1 MRLRYILF
9 LFTLFISLTKLSLSA
24 QAQYES
30 QIIEKIDVVIEDPSS
45 SPEFDPAQIRARI
58 ATKEGSFFSLS
69 EFDADLKILASQYD
83 RVVPTVESVDG
94 KLYIT
99 LKIWPRPF
107 IRSIK
112 WEGNCKIKGSKL
124 MKELEIKPGAIFDR
138 QVFNQA
144 FNKVKA
150 FYVKKGYF
158 ESQLSYQL
166 LNDPC
171 TNAVDILVTVCE
183 GPNGKIDNIIFRNFD
198 RCEENALCEMIVT
211 KEYNFLL
218 ALINDCGVYNEEM
231 IQNDQMVSLNYLQN
245 KGYADAQVKITI
257 EETKKCDRI
266 NVIITAYRG
275 ELYSFGCIEIEGQT
289 LFTEEQIRNK
299 LTFDAGD
306 PFSPDEVRHSERNIT
321 NLYGKFGFIDAFVNF
336 EPSLDPECN
345 RYNLKVIIEE
355 GKQHRIGLIKV
366 IGNCVTQT
374 KVILHETLLIPGEI
388 FNIEKLQ
395 KTEERLNNI
404 GYFKTVNVYNVK
416 SEGLLGEGDCYR
428 DVQIEVE
435 EAQTGHFGASF
446 GFSSLESLFGGINIT
461 ERNFNIAGLADIF
474 TKGASNLRGRG
485 EYVNGSIT
493 IGSKSRKYE
502 LGWSQPYFQD
512 TPWTIGFDLQNSTNR
527 YTSDDYNIN
536 TYGGSVFTYYQVN
549 AFVRA
554 GWHYRLT
561 HSDINLPGHYRGN
574 PSLMAAKN
582 AHGIVSAAGT
592 SWTYDSTD
600 NPVNP
605 SNGIKSKVQ
614 AELAGLGGNFSFVG
628 LSYVNTWYKRL
639 CDDGVLKFRGDIRF
653 IVPYGRSNRDDLPL
667 EEKLFLGGDN
677 NVRGF
682 RSYRIG
688 PMFKKYKPVHGHDPK
703 FPDDPKKHKIVG
715 WKEEGDSGDPKGGD
729 SLQLLS
735 LEYMHNIHKRVDGF
749 LFIDSGHLSSR
760 NFDFWGRYYTSVG
773 FGARV
778 KVIDS
783 IPPIT
788 VGMGYPLNEKNRGQ
802 RKNFFIQ
809 FGGKF

>member
-1 MRLRYILF
+1 MRLRYIF
-9 LFTLFISLTKLSLSA
+9 ILFTIFISLFRLSISA
-24 QAQYES
+24 QAQYEN
-30 QIIEKIDVVIEDPSS
+30 QIIEKIDIVIEDPSS
-45 SPEFDPAQIRARI
+45 SPNFDPAQIRARI
-58 ATKEGSFFSLS
+58 STKEGAFFSLS

-83 RVVPTVESVDG
+83 RVVPSVETVDG
-94 KLYIT
+94 KLYVT
-99 LKIWPRPF
+99 LKIWPRPS

-112 WEGNCKIKGSKL
+112 WEGNCKVKGSRL
-124 MKELEIKPGAIFDR
+124 MKELAIKPGSIFDR
-138 QVFNQA
+138 QLFNQA

-150 FYVKKGYF
+150 YYVKKGYF
-158 ESQLSYQL
+158 ESQLTYQL
-166 LNDPC
+166 LTDPC

-183 GPNGKIDNIIFRNFD
+183 GANGKIKNIIFRNFD
-198 RCEENALCEMIVT
+198 RCEENVLCEMIVT
-211 KEYNFLL
+211 KEYHFLFS
-218 ALINDCGVYNEEM
+218 LINNGGVYNEEM
-231 IQNDQMVSLNYLQN
+231 IQNDQMVVLNYLQN
-245 KGYADAQVKITI
+245 KGYADAEVDITI
-257 EETKKCDRI
+257 EETDACDRI
-266 NVIITAYRG
+266 NVIITANRG
-275 ELYSFGCIEIEGQT
+275 ELYTFGSIEVTGQT
-289 LFTEEQIRNK
+289 LFTEEQILNK
-299 LTFDAGD
+299 LTFDTGS
-306 PFSPDEVRHSERNIT
+306 PFSPDEVRLSEKNIT
-321 NLYGKFGFIDAFVNF
+321 NLYGKFGFINAFVTF
-336 EPSLDPECN
+336 EPSLDPDCN
-345 RYNLKVIIEE
+345 RYNLKLVIEE
-355 GKQHRIGLIKV
+355 GNQHRSGRIKV
-366 IGNCVTQT
+366 IGNCITQT

-416 SEGLLGEGDCYR
+416 SEGLMGEGDCYR

-435 EAQTGHFGASF
+435 EAQTGHFGAFF

-461 ERNFNIAGLADIF
+461 ERNFNILGLKDLF
-474 TKGASNLRGRG
+474 SDGVNNLRGRG
-485 EYVNGSIT
+485 EYINGSIS

-502 LGWSQPYFQD
+502 MSWTQPYFQD

-561 HSDINLPGHYRGN
+561 HSDVNLPGHYCGN
-574 PSLMAAKN
+574 PALMAAKN
-582 AHGIVSAAGT
+582 AHGMVSAVGT
-592 SWTYDSTD
+592 SWNYDSTD
-600 NPVNP
+600 NPMTP
-605 SNGIKSKVQ
+605 SNGIKSVIE
-614 AELAGLGGNFSFVG
+614 AEVAGLGGNFTFIG
-628 LSYVNTWYKRL
+628 LAYINTWYKRL
-639 CDDGVLKFRGDIRF
+639 CEAGVLKFRGDIRF
-653 IVPYGRSNRDDLPL
+653 IVPYGKTNRDTLPL

-677 NVRGF
+677 NVRGY

-688 PMFKKYKPVHGHDPK
+688 PMYKKYKEVHGPDPK
-703 FPDDPKKHKIVG
+703 HPGKNKIVG
-715 WKEEGDSGDPKGGD
+715 WCQKGDSGDPKGGD
-729 SLQLLS
+729 SLQLIS

-749 LFIDSGHLSSR
+749 LFFDCGHLSSR
-760 NFDFWGRYYTSVG
+760 NFDFWGRYYASVG

-788 VGMGYPLNEKNRGQ
+788 VGMGYPINEKNRGQ